1 MVNAQEFVKQK
12 IADSAN
18 GVVVF
23 SKTYCPYCK
32 KAKELFKE
40 LKANADV
47 IELDTLDDGDAIQ
60 VKPAPNSTSF
70 LCS

>member
-47 IELDTLDDGDAIQ
+47 VELDTLDDGDAIQ
-60 VKPAPNSTSF
+60 VKPAPNTKSF
-70 LCS
+70 PCS